1 MGCVS
6 SKSKAKVTP
15 VGSTKPAKVKLASQ
29 PVHIKEAWGMTT
41 NKGTAE
47 ASTRTS
53 TTPVSLFTKSRG
65 RSSEDSKSDNMLAA
79 GLKDSGVSITKEE
92 SAEEYAQEI
101 NCFSEREE
109 MGKVTIN
116 VVVSICLHL

>member
-29 PVHIKEAWGMTT
+29 PVHIKEAWGATT
-41 NKGTAE
+41 NKGTTE
-47 ASTRTS
+47 AS

-65 RSSEDSKSDNMLAA
+65 RSSQDSKSDNTLAA
-79 GLKDSGVSITKEE
+79 GLKDSGVCITKEE
-92 SAEEYAQEI
+92 RAEEYAQEI
-101 NCFSEREE
+101 SCFSEREE
-109 MGKVTIN
+109 MGKVTT
-116 VVVSICLHL
+116 